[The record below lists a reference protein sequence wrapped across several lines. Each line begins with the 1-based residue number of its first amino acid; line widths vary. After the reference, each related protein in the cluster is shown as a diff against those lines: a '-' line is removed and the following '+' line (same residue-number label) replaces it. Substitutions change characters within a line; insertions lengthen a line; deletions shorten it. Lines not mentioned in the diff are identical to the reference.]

1 MRGGRHRC
9 IRWHCLAFDCTPGP
23 PLLLLPRSLEDV
35 TSYRIVMTHNNLYDN
50 VMLTDDVLDAEFFD
64 DFIHDHFVEHIGDN
78 DGDFDST
85 MDAEQQ
91 NIRGQS
97 DAWRAIWVNDEE
109 SIIER
114 RVGLTDDT
122 SPVLTREHP
131 SVDEVGGTPQADR
144 VYLVRR
150 SDHILMTSQVT
161 YMQSCSLI
169 YSHLEGGTPESLD
182 ASLYRSKSA

>member
-1 MRGGRHRC
+1 
-9 IRWHCLAFDCTPGP
+9 
-23 PLLLLPRSLEDV
+23 
-35 TSYRIVMTHNNLYDN
+35 
-50 VMLTDDVLDAEFFD
+50 
-64 DFIHDHFVEHIGDN
+64 
-78 DGDFDST
+78 

-97 DAWRAIWVNDEE
+97 DAWRAICENDEE

-131 SVDEVGGTPQADR
+131 SVAEVGELHRGSSI
-144 VYLVRR
+144 LVRR

-161 YMQSCSLI
+161 YLQSCSLT
-169 YSHLEGGTPESLD
+169 LFPFGRGTPESLD
-182 ASLYRSKSA
+182 ASLYRSKVRNVLYCTKRATVC